1 MLGLVSGFI
10 AGQEWIIIIVLAAVL
25 IFGAKK
31 IPELAKTFG
40 KAKGEFEKGK
50 IEGDNELKEFK
61 DNRDLAAFKL
71 LAAISFGYDDTLVA
85 RAAGSYKNQESLF

>member
-1 MLGLVSGFI
+1 MFLSNIGNFI
-10 AGQEWIIIIVLAAVL
+10 AGQEWIFVIIIVVVL

-50 IEGDNELKEFK
+50 IEGEKELKDFK
-61 DNRDLAAFKL
+61 EKSSDASSTETKSD
-71 LAAISFGYDDTLVA
+71 
-85 RAAGSYKNQESLF
+85 

>member
-1 MLGLVSGFI
+1 MLGST
-10 AGQEWIIIIVLAAVL
+10 EIIILVVVIGVL

-50 IEGDNELKEFK
+50 IEADKDLKEFK
-61 DNRDLAAFKL
+61 DEIDN
-71 LAAISFGYDDTLVA
+71 S
-85 RAAGSYKNQESLF
+85 SKNKEVKSD